1 MEDQGT
7 FPQAGAAVPEI
18 PGFQASGPA
27 EISGSVL
34 VWDAVQLSLERP
46 VRIMAPVPG
55 DEESS
60 AAFRRIAALARSVAR
75 IGSGDVVQV
84 IDVAPPTSPLQYVVL
99 EKLDGDSLSAWRT
112 LFSEASGSPAP
123 APAAPAPACA
133 PAPAAPAPSPAP
145 AAPAYVPPAAPAD
158 VPRGPKPIVVRR
170 SAVSE
175 VAPRRR
181 RGLPGFV
188 KAAAFLVVA
197 GAGVFAVLKRDE
209 LLARFSSG
217 GAEEPAGEA
226 PAEPAAEP
234 EAPAPAPAQVPAY
247 PPPPP
252 RPASPAPTSYAPPR
266 TSYTPPPAPRPAPV
280 ALRPS
285 AANIPGGRI
294 SGPKPYEPSLYG
306 SADYVVPAVVN
317 HLVRWVR
324 EQPFAETKAHAGT
337 FLRKAAERRNDL
349 EGKFREIVRP
359 FVAAVPFEDLVG
371 NALTAAPAERE
382 ITVGGVAVRI
392 RPTGYV
398 RPTLLCDVV
407 KAGQPTTRN
416 SKLPLDK
423 MTDAEKLSAIAN
435 LPVDA
440 DPPRLASR
448 AFLLMRAGTPEQFFE
463 FVKKY
468 KLADF
473 APFVTAMGGD
483 AGPAN

>member
-99 EKLDGDSLSAWRT
+99 EKLDGDSLSAWRA
-112 LFSEASGSPAP
+112 LFSEATGSPAP
-123 APAAPAPACA
+123 APAAPVPACA
-133 PAPAAPAPSPAP
+133 PAG
-145 AAPAYVPPAAPAD
+145 

-226 PAEPAAEP
+226 PAEPSAEP

-252 RPASPAPTSYAPPR
+252 RPAPPAPTSYAPPR

-285 AANIPGGRI
+285 AANIPGGRV

-324 EQPFAETKAHAGT
+324 EQPFAETKVHAGT

-407 KAGQPTTRN
+407 KEGQPTTRN